1 MKQKLYRVS
10 LKVHPMVWRYI
21 DNNFQMDNG
30 AYDVTQSMYY
40 PLVLSSICRSNMRLP
55 SRVSDSYEGYR
66 DIMLLITEYDF
77 YHYGYDISPL
87 QQVRYS
93 RILRN
98 IILDLMCR
106 RIVMM
111 RAAFNIPLTRAV
123 GLVVDANLME
133 PDELKPATLR
143 KIYQRRYMA
152 LERETEDFFR
162 DCVTDFGF
170 NDKTFEKKSMC
181 NLSQPI
187 KTPLNLWRI

>member
-1 MKQKLYRVS
+1 MKKKLYRVS

-21 DNNFQMDNG
+21 DNNYRKDNG
-30 AYDVTQSMYY
+30 AYNVTKSMYY
-40 PLVLSSICRSNMRLP
+40 PLVLSSICRSNMRVP
-55 SRVSDSYEGYR
+55 SRVSDSYDGYR
-66 DIMLLITEYDF
+66 DIKILITEYDF

-93 RILRN
+93 RIMRG

-123 GLVVDANLME
+123 ELVVDANLME
-133 PDELKPATLR
+133 PDELKPSTLR
-143 KIYQRRYMA
+143 KIYQRKYME
-152 LERETEDFFR
+152 LEHEAADFFR
-162 DCVTDFGF
+162 NCVTDFGF
-170 NDKTFEKKSMC
+170 SDKPFEKKSMV

>member
-1 MKQKLYRVS
+1 MKKKLYRVQ
-10 LKVHPMVWRYI
+10 LKVHHMVWRYI
-21 DNNFQMDNG
+21 DNNFRKKNG

-40 PLVLSSICRSNMRLP
+40 PLVLSSICRSNVRVP
-55 SRVSDSYEGYR
+55 SKVYDCYDGYR
-66 DIMLLITEYDF
+66 DIMLLISEYDF

-111 RAAFNIPLTRAV
+111 RAAFDIPLTRAI
-123 GLVVDANLME
+123 GLVLDANLME

-170 NDKTFEKKSMC
+170 NEKTFEKKSLGR
-181 NLSQPI
+181 LSQPP

>member
-1 MKQKLYRVS
+1 MKQKLYRVQ

-21 DNNFQMDNG
+21 DNNFRKENG

-40 PLVLSSICRSNMRLP
+40 PLVLSSICRSNVRVP
-55 SRVSDSYEGYR
+55 SRVSVFYDEYR

-111 RAAFNIPLTRAV
+111 RAVFDIPLTRAI
-123 GLVVDANLME
+123 GLVLDANLME
-133 PDELKPATLR
+133 PEELKPATLR

-152 LERETEDFFR
+152 LERETEEFFR
-162 DCVTDFGF
+162 ECVTDFGF
-170 NDKTFEKKSMC
+170 NDKTFEKKSLV
-181 NLSQPI
+181 NLSQPQ

>member
-1 MKQKLYRVS
+1 MKQKLYRVK

-21 DNNFQMDNG
+21 DNNFRKENG
-30 AYDVTQSMYY
+30 AYNVTQSMYY
-40 PLVLSSICRSNMRLP
+40 PLVLSSICRSNVRVP
-55 SRVSDSYEGYR
+55 SRVSDCYDGYR
-66 DIMLLITEYDF
+66 DIMILITEYDF

-98 IILDLMCR
+98 ILLDMMCR

-111 RAAFNIPLTRAV
+111 RAAFDIPLTRAI
-123 GLVVDANLME
+123 GLVLDANLME
-133 PDELKPATLR
+133 QDELKPATLR

-170 NDKTFEKKSMC
+170 NEKTFEKKSLV
-181 NLSQPI
+181 NLSKLQ
-187 KTPLNLWRI
+187 KTPQNLWRI